1 MAAREDFGQ
10 RGYAVQYFDVKKN
23 ADKLEEMLGYSSGQR
38 RVPTIVENGKVTI
51 GFGGT

>member
-1 MAAREDFGQ
+1 
-10 RGYAVQYFDVKKN
+10 VKKD
-23 ADKLEEMLGYSSGQR
+23 AGRLEEMLGYSNGQR